1 MKVNILSIAIILALF
16 LISCNKVLDTKPLD
30 IYSGEDVWNDLNL
43 TDGFVYNT
51 YRSAWGLYV
60 PAGDGGTFASEDWT
74 DNVGDYGANSV
85 ADETI
90 DRFYDGG
97 FDNYASIRQCNLI
110 IEKVAASKGIL
121 EKDKPRL
128 IGEAKL
134 LRAYINYF
142 QVKKFGHFMKVDTV
156 LTPESDLKLPLAS
169 TKVCYDFILSDLD
182 DAAQGL
188 PDDAE
193 KGRATKSAAW
203 ALKSEV
209 ALQAAAYIG
218 TDKVTYY
225 TAAKTACE
233 SILSTGK
240 YSLDPDY
247 NKLFNNYSYAFG
259 SSEIILG
266 DFRSAD
272 NTTFSSTPMQYLCPN
287 SGAQK
292 QKPGTWPILVETF
305 EGWIGRYPTQD
316 LVDNYLVIDEDG
328 VAKKWDQTA
337 MYQKYVTNGGYVSD
351 FMYKNRD
358 KRFYASITYDS
369 TKYFNNLITTRINGN
384 MSDATIYG
392 TWGVTHSSYF
402 FIKGMYQDKK
412 LWYSDATPYSLP
424 IFRLGRVYM
433 NYTEALLRLDQ
444 TSLAIEAMNNTREI
458 HGGLP
463 ALSTS
468 LSSEEAWNY
477 YKIERRVEL
486 PLEDDRYISLL
497 RWGKEAGGDVIPE
510 LNVALHGL
518 EITEDGKSF
527 TIIIL
532 PFDDQRKFSV
542 KRYLFPIPEG
552 QRQLNENLGE
562 QNLGW

>member
-1 MKVNILSIAIILALF
+1 
-16 LISCNKVLDTKPLD
+16 
-30 IYSGEDVWNDLNL
+30 
-43 TDGFVYNT
+43 
-51 YRSAWGLYV
+51 
-60 PAGDGGTFASEDWT
+60 
-74 DNVGDYGANSV
+74 
-85 ADETI
+85 
-90 DRFYDGG
+90 
-97 FDNYASIRQCNLI
+97 
-110 IEKVAASKGIL
+110 
-121 EKDKPRL
+121 
-128 IGEAKL
+128 
-134 LRAYINYF
+134 
-142 QVKKFGHFMKVDTV
+142 
-156 LTPESDLKLPLAS
+156 
-169 TKVCYDFILSDLD
+169 
-182 DAAQGL
+182 
-188 PDDAE
+188 
-193 KGRATKSAAW
+193 
-203 ALKSEV
+203 
-209 ALQAAAYIG
+209 
-218 TDKVTYY
+218 
-225 TAAKTACE
+225 
-233 SILSTGK
+233 
-240 YSLDPDY
+240 
-247 NKLFNNYSYAFG
+247 
-259 SSEIILG
+259 
-266 DFRSAD
+266 
-272 NTTFSSTPMQYLCPN
+272 
-287 SGAQK
+287 
-292 QKPGTWPILVETF
+292 VETF